1 MLYVYFFILF
11 FGFAFFDVLK
21 LELSLRNLFFILSAS
36 TVILFS
42 TIRWDTGADWESYY
56 FLFTD
61 AEDYWKG
68 KYVEVNRIEFGYV
81 WLNYI
86 VSILSSNYTYMLLV
100 NALLA
105 IGIKAYFIRKET
117 SIFLIAFFFY
127 YSYYI
132 ADIAAVRQFVAMS
145 FILMSSFYIQ
155 RKSKIGYFIAILL
168 ACSIHYS
175 AIIFLLGYWI
185 FWLKTSPK
193 YLYIILGIS
202 FVIGFFNVTGYILD
216 VVLSLIPGG
225 SFIQGKLQGYQ
236 EEGLETASGNPYVFF
251 ALGAAKRLIIMP
263 FFIWRMDY
271 IATVDFNRYR
281 GYVNLIIFGN
291 LIYFLFIL
299 SIPVMQRLS
308 IYFSFFEIFVWGY
321 FILSFKD
328 RPLQITVFIIA
339 SLYAGLRLYLQINAY
354 FDAYVPFKTIFSNL

>member
-1 MLYVYFFILF
+1 MLYVYLYILF
-11 FGFAFFDVLK
+11 LLFAFLDVLK
-21 LELSLRNLFFILSAS
+21 LELSLRNLFFLFSTC

-42 TIRWDTGADWESYY
+42 AIRWETGADWESYY
-56 FLFTD
+56 YLFND

-86 VSILSSNYTYMLLV
+86 VNSLSSNYTYMLLV

-105 IGIKAYFIRKET
+105 IGIKAYYIRKET

-132 ADIAAVRQFVAMS
+132 ADIAAVRQFLAMS

-155 RKSKIGYFIAILL
+155 KRSKTGYLIAIFL
-168 ACSIHYS
+168 AFTIHYS
-175 AIIFLLGYWI
+175 ALIFLLGYWL

-193 YLYIILGIS
+193 HLYILLGI
-202 FVIGFFNVTGYILD
+202 FFLFGFFNITGYILD
-216 VVLSLIPGG
+216 LAFSVVPGG
-225 SFIQGKLQGYQ
+225 SFVQGKLQAYQ
-236 EEGLETASGNPYVFF
+236 EDGLETASGNPYVFF
-251 ALGAAKRLIIMP
+251 ALGAAKRLLIMP
-263 FFIWRMDY
+263 FFIWRMSY
-271 IATVDFNRYR
+271 IEKVDFDRYR
-281 GYVNLIIFGN
+281 GYLNLVIFGN

-299 SIPVMQRLS
+299 SIPAMQRLS
-308 IYFSFFEIFVWGY
+308 IYFSFFEIFLWGY

-328 RPLQITVFIIA
+328 RPLQILVLIVA
-339 SLYAGLRLYLQINAY
+339 SIYAGLRLYLQINAY
-354 FDAYVPFKTIFSNL
+354 FDSYVPFKTIFSSL